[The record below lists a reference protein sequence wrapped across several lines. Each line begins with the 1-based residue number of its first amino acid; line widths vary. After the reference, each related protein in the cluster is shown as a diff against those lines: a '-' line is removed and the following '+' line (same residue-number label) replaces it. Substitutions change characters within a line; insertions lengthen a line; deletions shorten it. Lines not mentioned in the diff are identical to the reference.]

1 MHARAKE
8 IEQAQRSHKA
18 RLTRSLSALG
28 ALAAAILLVV
38 FLPKVPFAHTDP
50 SGASHAGASYDG
62 MQGSMLAGS
71 GALGYI
77 LIALIAFLLGVCV
90 TVFCFRLKERQ
101 AEKGG
106 VRSPEKNGTRSPE
119 GKTQENDQ

>member
-71 GALGYI
+71 GTLGYI

-90 TVFCFRLKERQ
+90 TVFCFRLKGRQ

-106 VRSPEKNGTRSPE
+106 VRSPES
-119 GKTQENDQ
+119 KTQENDQ